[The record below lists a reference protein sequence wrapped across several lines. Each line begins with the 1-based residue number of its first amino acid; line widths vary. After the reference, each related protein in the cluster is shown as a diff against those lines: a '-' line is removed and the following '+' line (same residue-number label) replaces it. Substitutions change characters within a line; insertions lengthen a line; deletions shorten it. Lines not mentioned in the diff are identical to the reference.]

1 MIDIAQLR
9 REPDVVKAAL
19 ARRGVAEAV
28 LDSIISLDVAHRQ
41 RLQEAEKLRAD
52 VKELSRQVGEA
63 RRAKD
68 NETAE
73 ALTAQSRELGEAER
87 AASEVAEELAAT
99 LRAELLMIPNLPS
112 DDTPDGADE
121 NDNVEVR
128 RWWVGMEDG
137 APFPTY
143 ADHQRMPHWDVAKEL
158 KILDLEAGVK
168 LAGSMFP
175 LYRGDGSRLLRAF
188 GAFAL
193 DQHRD
198 AYEEIRP
205 PSFALTETM
214 MSTGHLPKSQD
225 DMYAIERDDLWAIPT
240 AEVPLTSMHRNE
252 ILDAAALPIR
262 MTAQTPCFRR
272 EAGSAGRDTRGL
284 LRVHEFDKVE
294 LFAYCLP
301 EQAPAAHAD
310 ILARAEGLLQKLGLT
325 YRVLDLCAGDLGTSS
340 ARTVDLEVFS
350 PGVDRW
356 LEVSSVSWFRD
367 FQARRANVRYR
378 TETGTQFVHTVNG
391 SALAWARIW
400 AAVVETN
407 RLEDGSVKIPDVLV
421 PYLGGQTHLAAP
433 TS

>member
-1 MIDIAQLR
+1 MNLRDLRYLLAVAEHAHFGRAAQACGISQPTLSVQLR
-9 REPDVVKAAL
+9 RLEEQLGVALFERTSRAVAPTLACERLIGHARAAVAEVEAMLSVARTLRDPLAGRFRLGIIPTLAPYLLPLVFAPLREALPALDIEPWEDQTSALLERLRGHELDAAL
-19 ARRGVAEAV
+19 
-28 LDSIISLDVAHRQ
+28 
-41 RLQEAEKLRAD
+41 
-52 VKELSRQVGEA
+52 
-63 RRAKD
+63 
-68 NETAE
+68 
-73 ALTAQSRELGEAER
+73 
-87 AASEVAEELAAT
+87 LA
-99 LRAELLMIPNLPS
+99 
-112 DDTPDGADE
+112 
-121 NDNVEVR
+121 
-128 RWWVGMEDG
+128 
-137 APFPTY
+137 
-143 ADHQRMPHWDVAKEL
+143 
-158 KILDLEAGVK
+158 
-168 LAGSMFP
+168 
-175 LYRGDGSRLLRAF
+175 
-188 GAFAL
+188 
-193 DQHRD
+193 
-198 AYEEIRP
+198 
-205 PSFALTETM
+205 TETM

>member
-19 ARRGVAEAV
+19 ARRGVDGAV
-28 LDSIISLDVAHRQ
+28 LDSIIALDVAHRQ

-63 RRAKD
+63 RRTKD

-73 ALTAQSRELGEAER
+73 ALTAQSRERGDAER
-87 AASEVAEELAAT
+87 AASEASDELAAT
-99 LRAELLMIPNLPS
+99 LRGELLMIPNLPS
-112 DDTPDGADE
+112 EDTPDGADE
-121 NDNVEVR
+121 SDNVEVR
-128 RWWVGMEDG
+128 RWWVGMDDG

-143 ADHQRMPHWDVAKEL
+143 GEHQRMPHWEVAKEL
-158 KILDLEAGVK
+158 NILDLEAGVK

-175 LYRGDGSRLLRAF
+175 LYRGDGSRLLRAL

-252 ILDAAALPIR
+252 ILDASVLPIR

-378 TETGTQFVHTVNG
+378 TESGTQFVHTVNG

-400 AAVVETN
+400 AAVVETF
-407 RLEDGSVKIPDVLV
+407 RLEDGSVTIPDVLV
-421 PYLGGQTHLAAP
+421 PYLGGQTHLVAP